1 MSLATLELG
10 RKVYTTKCTEC
21 HVARSIGG
29 YSPERWRHYVG
40 VMAPRAHL
48 SAEEEAAVESY
59 LLTVRA
65 TLP

>member
-10 RKVYTTKCTEC
+10 RRVYTTKCTEC

-29 YSPERWRHYVG
+29 YSAERWRHYVG
-40 VMAPRAHL
+40 VMSPRAHL
-48 SAEEEAAVESY
+48 SAKEEAAVESY